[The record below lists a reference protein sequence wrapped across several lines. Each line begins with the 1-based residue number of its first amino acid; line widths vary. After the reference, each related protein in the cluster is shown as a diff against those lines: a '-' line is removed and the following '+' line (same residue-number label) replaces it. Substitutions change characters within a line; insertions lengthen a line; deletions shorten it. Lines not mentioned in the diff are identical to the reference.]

1 MTSLITVVIP
11 FYENPVY
18 LHVAIESVCLQSSP
32 DWRLLVVDDS
42 AGREPEDRVRA
53 VVDSFRDDRIRY
65 LRNAENR
72 GIVANWNY
80 CLDEAG
86 GDLITLLHGDD
97 RLLPG
102 YVELMTGLAA
112 VHPDAVAFY
121 CAAHIIDRDG
131 KRTFSLQDAVKR
143 LFAPAARGETVLR
156 GEQGAAALMA
166 GNFIMCPT
174 LCFQTAI
181 LGARRF
187 AEEWSQVQDLE
198 LTVRLLMEGETLV
211 GSRDIAYAYRRHPES
226 ATAAQSESMVR
237 FDEEFRLFD
246 QVADRA
252 SARDWPD
259 AEQIAR
265 RKRIVKLHLLYRTL
279 REVVR
284 LRPQRALATL
294 RFLGRRR

>member
-1 MTSLITVVIP
+1 MNALTVAIP
-11 FYENPVY
+11 FYQNPSY
-18 LHVAIESVCLQSSP
+18 LHVAIESVRLQSSP

-42 AGREPEDRVRA
+42 AGREPEERVRA
-53 VVDSFRDDRIRY
+53 VIDSFGDERIRY
-65 LRNAENR
+65 IRNVENR

-80 CLDEAG
+80 CLDEAR

-112 VHPDAVAFY
+112 AHPDAVAFY
-121 CAAHIIDRDG
+121 CAARIIDRDG
-131 KRTFSLQDAVKR
+131 KRAFSLLDAAKR
-143 LFAPAARGETVLR
+143 FFAPAAKGDAVLR
-156 GEQGAAALMA
+156 GEQAAAALMA

-181 LGARRF
+181 LGTRRF
-187 AEEWSQVQDLE
+187 SEEWSQVQDLE
-198 LTVRLLMEGETLV
+198 LTVRLLMEDETLI
-211 GSRDIAYAYRRHPES
+211 GSREAAYAYRRHAES
-226 ATAAQSESMVR
+226 TTAAQSESMVR

-246 QVADRA
+246 RVADRA
-252 SARDWPD
+252 NACGWPD

-265 RKRIVKLHLLYRTL
+265 RKRIVKLHLLYRTF
-279 REVVR
+279 RELLR

-294 RFLGRRR
+294 RYLGSRR